1 MDAVFGEGARIARLY
16 GKSLQQNSMTEP
28 FREHLPLG
36 SSLELTSRSAYPP
49 QSHAL
54 SGRTNRSG
62 WLSRVMGRT
71 REGSRYKPLLK
82 GEDEEEELQRLE
94 RDAHVIGDDEEVE
107 EEEVRRRSSSVQCS
121 RQLAE

>member
-1 MDAVFGEGARIARLY
+1 
-16 GKSLQQNSMTEP
+16 
-28 FREHLPLG
+28 
-36 SSLELTSRSAYPP
+36 
-49 QSHAL
+49 
-54 SGRTNRSG
+54 
-62 WLSRVMGRT
+62 MGRT